1 MFLQL
6 QPQKCFSSVDFT
18 STPAPRRQLD
28 PQRTMDPKEV
38 WSWRAQRC
46 LWRKVVRR
54 SWWVKAARCLLLLSW
69 LAGAGGTELK
79 ACSSPGDFS
88 PPALFLN
95 ISSAQEGDEVL
106 ARCLVFSRFPIAHI
120 FFCKD
125 GVELANHPVG
135 KGQFVSVLSIRFSS
149 KSSGAYSCGYRRRS
163 SLGQVMVSR
172 LSIPWHL
179 EIGGGKDDLR
189 NSTVPASL
197 EPSDEGLGTSLTLAI
212 VIFSFLALVLG
223 LQLLLEMGKRPTS
236 LVNRVINWELPKLK
250 QSENE
255 SRWSS

>member
-79 ACSSPGDFS
+79 ACSSPGECDFS

-135 KGQFVSVLSIRFSS
+135 K
-149 KSSGAYSCGYRRRS
+149 
-163 SLGQVMVSR
+163 
-172 LSIPWHL
+172 
-179 EIGGGKDDLR
+179 GGKDDLR

>member
-28 PQRTMDPKEV
+28 PQRTMDPKE
-38 WSWRAQRC
+38 
-46 LWRKVVRR
+46 
-54 SWWVKAARCLLLLSW
+54 
-69 LAGAGGTELK
+69 GAGGTELK